1 MQSKAFYYILIFFF
15 VPAFKIDLIRGF
27 QCNYI
32 MYNLIAYKFQYSK
45 MSYVRDF
52 LSQQQRFYLKNK

>member
-1 MQSKAFYYILIFFF
+1 MFKLVKKDKKKSIPNVLLILLLPAANAIQGLLLYTCFFF

-32 MYNLIAYKFQYSK
+32 II
-45 MSYVRDF
+45 
-52 LSQQQRFYLKNK
+52 